1 MAPTLPVNVFKLRSE
16 EFFQL
21 VQEQCGATMVEI
33 LRYLEVMSLDCLLH
47 IEDLFAFFHYDSPD
61 LLPIKKKVGI
71 TLNDGSFKVKVGLS
85 IQANNFIQ
93 SLKTFQQQETF
104 FSSTDLIIPAV
115 LLDRYPIL
123 RQIVPFF
130 VNDSPERID
139 TRIKFKRTLI
149 KTIIMNHDRVKCR
162 FSYDSCI
169 REFASCIFILG
180 GRNVYEFIRINIP
193 GLLPS
198 LTVIQALIDSS
209 TNNLQE
215 EIEVCFAAEDCTSV
229 IPKITYNVQ
238 SNTFTGFTPPLKDCL
253 PQINTF
259 STESFSELEHW
270 SSTLAISNLLNV
282 HMIQP
287 ITVASNSCSP
297 FLLSAYGTDN
307 RFITEDIILR
317 WVNMV
322 DECVK
327 REINLVGFA
336 TDCDSRYLRSMRLLM
351 GFFAT
356 MLNQKFHQR
365 KNAFHVNIPPSWSW
379 FFMRNKQL
387 ILFSQDSIHLC
398 TKLRNRLLSSTAS
411 MMTGDHIITVDHLL
425 QLIKSSSSK
434 LIHNL
439 VKSDIRP
446 KDRQNYPSCEK
457 ISSEAALNT
466 LSSVP
471 YSKATQIYLQII
483 RNTRFAFIS
492 TETSYVD
499 PLDRL
504 NSSNQDIKI
513 NTKRQYFMS
522 LPALFSMEMNSH
534 TLVYIAL
541 LVMQHQLPEECMNI
555 SLFNSQSCERQ
566 FRLCR
571 AMSGPFSSIVNFT
584 VHQFI
589 QRVKKLSYL
598 HSIKY
603 QNNNNSNN
611 TDSDANLL
619 FPKHHKHP
627 ESVQPGRNASLS
639 SSVKSLTIE
648 IIEESISKAC
658 SNASRLMCEVNLY
671 QHHEIPPLD
680 EMSRLASLQLQKLE
694 IVESSIPGESELDME
709 SDSDDSNSEEEIV
722 TTEDESSDEDSILN
736 DEVLSDNLTAVS
748 AVTYQGMRV
757 FDSINPNLSK
767 SYFVININGT
777 KKYLH
782 MQTAVWLLSNEKPA
796 ISSDRLRR
804 FMTNRKT

>member
-1 MAPTLPVNVFKLRSE
+1 
-16 EFFQL
+16 
-21 VQEQCGATMVEI
+21 
-33 LRYLEVMSLDCLLH
+33 
-47 IEDLFAFFHYDSPD
+47 
-61 LLPIKKKVGI
+61 
-71 TLNDGSFKVKVGLS
+71 
-85 IQANNFIQ
+85 
-93 SLKTFQQQETF
+93 
-104 FSSTDLIIPAV
+104 
-115 LLDRYPIL
+115 
-123 RQIVPFF
+123 
-130 VNDSPERID
+130 
-139 TRIKFKRTLI
+139 
-149 KTIIMNHDRVKCR
+149 MNHDRVKCR
-162 FSYDSCI
+162 FSYDSSI

-215 EIEVCFAAEDCTSV
+215 GEFRYDAMSDYLSSKRSKFVFAAEDCTSV

-238 SNTFTGFTPPLKDCL
+238 SNTFTGFTPPLKDGL

-259 STESFSELEHW
+259 STESFSKLEHW

-356 MLNQKFHQR
+356 MSNQKFHQR
-365 KNAFHVNIPPSWSW
+365 KNAFHVNIPP
-379 FFMRNKQL
+379 
-387 ILFSQDSIHLC
+387 
-398 TKLRNRLLSSTAS
+398 LRNRLLSSTAS
-411 MMTGDHIITVDHLL
+411 MMMGDHIITVDHLL

-457 ISSEAALNT
+457 ISSEAALNA

-499 PLDRL
+499 RIYFAWLNVFIIRFWRIWLNKKKKSDLDSALDRL

-522 LPALFSMEMNSH
+522 LPALFSMEINSH

-541 LVMQHQLPEECMNI
+541 LVMQHQLPEECLNI

-639 SSVKSLTIE
+639 SSVKPLTIE
-648 IIEESISKAC
+648 MIEESISKAY

-782 MQTAVWLLSNEKPA
+782 KQTAVWLLSNEKPT